1 MILPRAYAVSF
12 IFALCAAVAAQG
24 PDSKQ
29 DELKNKLAKKLA
41 GTWIKNAEWR
51 TDLADAKAK
60 SKASGKLIFGYFTR
74 SYAP

>member
-12 IFALCAAVAAQG
+12 IFTLCATAAAQG

-41 GTWIKNAEWR
+41 GTWIKNTAWQ